1 MTRCGH
7 GNAMYSMV
15 YYRIDKTDSQ
25 TDRGIVIERNQMY
38 INNNL
43 MSTRLLFLSFNP
55 LILIMSRPQGHRKS
69 QSTSALNVLAASTS
83 TSTSTSTS
91 GLNQSTAT
99 PRSRRTQGSTRLG
112 SVVEDDSEREERSH
126 AHAHSHLNSTSHI
139 HEDSKEGLE
148 GLLGMISSRTP
159 RKERHHDKGKSADAL
174 GEEDLR
180 AAVNDVSNLIF
191 KHQSH
196 LSQRLVLMDQIR
208 SLRSSERRR
217 LAALRN
223 IERIFVST
231 CAGLSSITM
240 ATLVAAECKS
250 DFCGSIGMLTSST
263 HPTHS
268 TLDTPRTDPLA

>member
-1 MTRCGH
+1 M
-7 GNAMYSMV
+7 
-15 YYRIDKTDSQ
+15 
-25 TDRGIVIERNQMY
+25 
-38 INNNL
+38 
-43 MSTRLLFLSFNP
+43 P
-55 LILIMSRPQGHRKS
+55 RPQGHRKS
-69 QSTSALNVLAASTS
+69 QSTSGLNVLASS
-83 TSTSTSTS
+83 STSTSTS

-99 PRSRRTQGSTRLG
+99 PRSRRTQGSTTRLG

-126 AHAHSHLNSTSHI
+126 THSHSHSTSNI
-139 HEDSKEGLE
+139 HEDNKDGLE

-180 AAVNDVSNLIF
+180 AAVGDVSILILI
-191 KHQSH
+191 HYCH
-196 LSQRLVLMDQIR
+196 VNQRLMLTVQIR

-240 ATLVAAECKS
+240 STLVAAERQS
-250 DFCGSIGMLTSST
+250 TFHEPFGMLTSST
-263 HPTHS
+263 YPTHS
-268 TLDTPRTDPLA
+268 PVDSPRTDPLA

>member
-1 MTRCGH
+1 
-7 GNAMYSMV
+7 MYSMI
-15 YYRIDKTDSQ
+15 YYRIDRQ
-25 TDRGIVIERNQMY
+25 RDRHLTESNVYQQQLMS
-38 INNNL
+38 

-55 LILIMSRPQGHRKS
+55 YIYLIATMSRPQGHRKS
-69 QSTSALNVLAASTS
+69 QSTSALNVLAASS
-83 TSTSTSTS
+83 STSTSTS

-112 SVVEDDSEREERSH
+112 SVVEDDSEREERSDSH
-126 AHAHSHLNSTSHI
+126 THSQSHSHSTSHT

-159 RKERHHDKGKSADAL
+159 RKERHHDKGKSTDAL
-174 GEEDLR
+174 GEDDLR
-180 AAVNDVSNLIF
+180 AAVNDVSILIT

-196 LSQRLVLMDQIR
+196 ISQRLVLTIQIR

-240 ATLVAAECKS
+240 SALVAAERES
-250 DFCGSIGMLTSST
+250 YILPTTMLTSST
-263 HPTHS
+263 YPTDS
-268 TLDTPRTDPLA
+268 TIDTPRTDPLA

>member
-1 MTRCGH
+1 MVMLCIVWCTIVSTR
-7 GNAMYSMV
+7 
-15 YYRIDKTDSQ
+15 Q
-25 TDRGIVIERNQMY
+25 TDRQAEGIVIERNQIY

-43 MSTRLLFLSFNP
+43 ISTRLLFLSFNP
-55 LILIMSRPQGHRKS
+55 YIYPIAIMSRPQGHRKS
-69 QSTSALNVLAASTS
+69 QSTSALNVLAAS

-112 SVVEDDSEREERSH
+112 SVVEDDSEREERSDSH
-126 AHAHSHLNSTSHI
+126 THSHSHSTSHT
-139 HEDSKEGLE
+139 HEDSKDGLE

-159 RKERHHDKGKSADAL
+159 RKERHHDKGKSTDAL
-174 GEEDLR
+174 GEDDLR
-180 AAVNDVSNLIF
+180 AAVNDVSILIF

-196 LSQRLVLMDQIR
+196 ISQRLVLTIQIR

-231 CAGLSSITM
+231 CAGLSSITLS
-240 ATLVAAECKS
+240 TLVAAERKS
-250 DFCGSIGMLTSST
+250 SSDE
-263 HPTHS
+263 S
-268 TLDTPRTDPLA
+268 